1 MSWSRECSTLAGLL
15 STMGWD
21 SGPMESKREA
31 CIHFSLWPERTFS
44 QELEKRQ
51 NSAASRAVCA
61 LNYTGVGFLGICQ
74 GFHLPHE
81 YA

>member
-21 SGPMESKREA
+21 SGPMEREEA
-31 CIHFSLWPERTFS
+31 CINFS
-44 QELEKRQ
+44 QELERDRTQ
-51 NSAASRAVCA
+51 QLVGCVC
-61 LNYTGVGFLGICQ
+61 TKSHRVGFLGICQ
-74 GFHLPHE
+74 GFHLLHE